1 MSKIHS
7 KNGSRIIKRDLKV
20 VWHPCTQMKDHE
32 KIPLIPIR
40 NGKGVWLTDYD
51 NNKYIDAISSWWV
64 NLFGHSNSYINN
76 KITKQIK
83 NLEHVL
89 EDVPL
94 SYQDDGLYFYLA
106 FS

>member
-7 KNGSRIIKRDLKV
+7 KNGSRIINRDLKV

-40 NGKGVWLTDYD
+40 KGKGVWLTDYD

-76 KITKQIK
+76 SMKIINKLTR
-83 NLEHVL
+83 
-89 EDVPL
+89 
-94 SYQDDGLYFYLA
+94 FYLLLDIGYYLKK
-106 FS
+106 

>member
-51 NNKYIDAISSWWV
+51 NNKYIDC
-64 NLFGHSNSYINN
+64 L
-76 KITKQIK
+76 
-83 NLEHVL
+83 
-89 EDVPL
+89 
-94 SYQDDGLYFYLA
+94 LYT
-106 FS
+106 SPSPRDS